1 MSNSQSS
8 SGIIYFAAAA
18 LLAGAGGG
26 GLWFYQAG
34 TASIEQEQKAKEELL
49 VQEKPSTVAIPEVPV
64 VPEATAETEATPP
77 PPSMTIPSKGMK
89 FQVEVSQT
97 IKTAGGDLRSCLE
110 PYQGEI
116 KVTLLLNFGT
126 SGFEHVELE
135 SADELS
141 ETVAP
146 CMNKALMAY
155 AWPASSDDPVQI
167 KMPMIFSFE

>member
-8 SGIIYFAAAA
+8 GGVFYFAAAA

-34 TASIEQEQKAKEELL
+34 TASIEQEQRAKEKLL
-49 VQEKPSTVAIPEVPV
+49 AQQKTSAVAIPDVPV

-77 PPSMTIPSKGMK
+77 PPSMTIPSKGAK

-97 IKTAGGDLRSCLE
+97 IKTAGEDLRSCLE
-110 PYQGEI
+110 PSQGDI
-116 KVTLLLNFGT
+116 KVTLLLHFGT
-126 SGFEHVELE
+126 SGFENVEIEFAEEPL
-135 SADELS
+135 
-141 ETVAP
+141 ETVEP